1 MILVDPP
8 TWPGWG
14 RTWSHLVSDT
24 SLAELHDFAER
35 VRLPRR
41 LFDEDAPMLARRR
54 QHEVRLTHECGR
66 HLTRAVVG
74 IVEAALAQMPGA
86 PPPGV
91 TVAKP
96 VVKEIVELHGGWVD
110 LESERERGTTV
121 VVHLPEEAA
130 ETHAAPELDLKG
142 RLKGEAKAV

>member
-41 LFDEDAPMLARRR
+41 LFDEDHYDVPAERYDEVVAAGAQPVAGSDLIRRLIR
-54 QHEVRLTHECGR
+54 SGLRVTQAERSGR
-66 HLTRAVVG
+66 SPDAG
-74 IVEAALAQMPGA
+74 
-86 PPPGV
+86 
-91 TVAKP
+91 
-96 VVKEIVELHGGWVD
+96 
-110 LESERERGTTV
+110 
-121 VVHLPEEAA
+121 
-130 ETHAAPELDLKG
+130 
-142 RLKGEAKAV
+142 